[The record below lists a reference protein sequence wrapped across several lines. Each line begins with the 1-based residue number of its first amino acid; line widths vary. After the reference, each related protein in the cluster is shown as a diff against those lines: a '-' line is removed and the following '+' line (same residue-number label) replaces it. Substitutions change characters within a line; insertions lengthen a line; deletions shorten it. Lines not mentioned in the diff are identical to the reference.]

1 MKKRRLILLILTIL
15 AFAGL
20 VVITTQFEAGIKKI
34 PQPLTQLDRIVSM
47 APNLTEI
54 LFALGLEDNIAGVTI
69 HSDYPPAA
77 EKKPKMGTFWQ
88 PNIEAVIAAKPDLV
102 ITLGFEQQRNLAK
115 RLKASGCGILT
126 VNIEK
131 VSDLFGAIE
140 KIGEATNTTQ
150 KADQL
155 ILNIKKELGG
165 LAAMFDSTEKIR
177 VLWVIQTEPLRV
189 AGRSTFVNEII
200 TLAGGENAI
209 GPTLHQYPPIGT
221 EQLYSCGADVI
232 ITPAQGREELSI
244 QQQKALK
251 FWSRFKSVP
260 AVKNQRIYVI
270 DPGPVS
276 RLGPRLP
283 KAVKNVAECLRPEL
297 FDKK

>member
-1 MKKRRLILLILTIL
+1 M
-15 AFAGL
+15 
-20 VVITTQFEAGIKKI
+20 
-34 PQPLTQLDRIVSM
+34 
-47 APNLTEI
+47 
-54 LFALGLEDNIAGVTI
+54 
-69 HSDYPPAA
+69 
-77 EKKPKMGTFWQ
+77 
-88 PNIEAVIAAKPDLV
+88 
-102 ITLGFEQQRNLAK
+102 
-115 RLKASGCGILT
+115 
-126 VNIEK
+126 
-131 VSDLFGAIE
+131 
-140 KIGEATNTTQ
+140 
-150 KADQL
+150 
-155 ILNIKKELGG
+155 
-165 LAAMFDSTEKIR
+165 
-177 VLWVIQTEPLRV
+177 
-189 AGRSTFVNEII
+189 I

-232 ITPAQGREELSI
+232 IIPAQGRKELSI

-260 AVKNQRIYVI
+260 AVKNQRVYVI

>member
-1 MKKRRLILLILTIL
+1 MKKWWSILLIFTIL

-20 VVITTQFEAGIKKI
+20 VVISTQFETGIKKPPPPSTHI
-34 PQPLTQLDRIVSM
+34 DRIVSM

-54 LFALGLEDNIAGVTI
+54 LFALGLEEIIAGVTI

-88 PNIEAVIAAKPDLV
+88 PNIEAVIAAEPDLV
-102 ITLGFEQQRNLAK
+102 ITLGFEQQRNLGK
-115 RLKASGCGILT
+115 RLKASGCRILT

-140 KIGEATNTTQ
+140 RIGEATKTTQ
-150 KADQL
+150 KANQL
-155 ILNIKKELGG
+155 IDNIKKELDDF
-165 LAAMFDSTEKIR
+165 AEMFDPTERIR

-189 AGRSTFVNEII
+189 AGRDTFVNEII

-209 GPTLHQYPPIGT
+209 GVTLQQYPPIGT

-232 ITPAQGREELSI
+232 ITAAEGHESLSI
-244 QQQKALK
+244 QQERAVK
-251 FWSRFKSVP
+251 FWSRFKGVP

-276 RLGPRLP
+276 RLSPRLP
-283 KAVKNVAECLRPEL
+283 QAVENVAKCLRPEL

>member
-1 MKKRRLILLILTIL
+1 LLILSIL
-15 AFAGL
+15 ALAGL
-20 VVITTQFEAGIKKI
+20 VVITTGFEAGVKK
-34 PQPLTQLDRIVSM
+34 PPPPLTQLDRIVSM

-88 PNIEAVIAAKPDLV
+88 PNIEAVIAAEPDLV

-115 RLKASGCGILT
+115 RLKASGCRILS

-140 KIGEATNTTQ
+140 KIGEATKTTQ

-155 ILNIKKELGG
+155 ILDIKKELDG
-165 LAAMFDSTEKIR
+165 LAAMFDPTELMR

-189 AGRSTFVNEII
+189 AGRDTFVNEII

-251 FWSRFKSVP
+251 FWNRFKGVP

-283 KAVKNVAECLRPEL
+283 KAVENVAECLRPEL

>member
-1 MKKRRLILLILTIL
+1 MKKRWPILLILTIL
-15 AFAGL
+15 VCAGL
-20 VVITTQFEAGIKKI
+20 VVITTGFETGIKKI

-126 VNIEK
+126 MNIEK

-155 ILNIKKELGG
+155 ILNIKKELDG

-200 TLAGGENAI
+200 VLAGGENAI

-232 ITPAQGREELSI
+232 IIPAQGRKELSI

>member
-1 MKKRRLILLILTIL
+1 
-15 AFAGL
+15 
-20 VVITTQFEAGIKKI
+20 
-34 PQPLTQLDRIVSM
+34 
-47 APNLTEI
+47 
-54 LFALGLEDNIAGVTI
+54 
-69 HSDYPPAA
+69 
-77 EKKPKMGTFWQ
+77 MGTFWQ
-88 PNIEAVIAAKPDLV
+88 PNIEAVIAAEPDLV

-131 VSDLFGAIE
+131 VSELFAAIE
-140 KIGEATNTTQ
+140 KIGEATKTTQ
-150 KADQL
+150 KAGQL
-155 ILNIKKELGG
+155 ILNRKKELDG
-165 LAAMFDSTEKIR
+165 LAAMFDSTETIR

-189 AGRSTFVNEII
+189 AGMDTFVNEII

-209 GPTLHQYPPIGT
+209 GPTLHQYPPIGS
-221 EQLYSCGADVI
+221 EQLYSCSADVI
-232 ITPAQGREELSI
+232 ITPAQGREALSI

-251 FWSRFKSVP
+251 FWSRFKGLP

-297 FDKK
+297 FDEK